1 VKNKKEHPEHIN
13 AQSAEHQ
20 DEKFVAEDH
29 NKEIEDLKKKLEEK
43 EKEAAANYDKYLRAV
58 AELDNYKK
66 RVIKEKTDIIKY
78 GKEDIVKDILPFM
91 DSLDRALEH
100 DTGDI
105 QSFKDGIA
113 LIQDQLLCCLKKH
126 GVERIETAGADFD
139 PNFHEALMQV
149 ESDRHEDNKIV
160 NEIEKGYLLNG
171 RLIRPSRVCVCKKTK
186 KENNDVCEKMRIW
199 KNKEEETW
207 EKLLE
212 LI

>member
-1 VKNKKEHPEHIN
+1 LSE
-13 AQSAEHQ
+13 
-20 DEKFVAEDH
+20 
-29 NKEIEDLKKKLEEK
+29 
-43 EKEAAANYDKYLRAV
+43 
-58 AELDNYKK
+58 
-66 RVIKEKTDIIKY
+66 
-78 GKEDIVKDILPFM
+78 
-91 DSLDRALEH
+91 
-100 DTGDI
+100 
-105 QSFKDGIA
+105 
-113 LIQDQLLCCLKKH
+113 KH